1 MLTGQEITKEN
12 QSDIKQNLRFFNVF
26 LLVFAGVAVFVGM
39 FIIYNTFSI
48 LVAQRG
54 RELALLRAIG
64 ASRRQVLTSVLVEGL
79 AVGLIA
85 SIVGLGLGILVAIGL
100 TRLLDALGFDLP
112 SGSLV
117 VLPRTVLV
125 SLIVGVTVT
134 VVSAFFPARRGVA
147 HPARRSDARRRHR
160 HVGLV
165 PQASRLRPDRPRA
178 RRVPP
183 CWRQAS
189 PRAADRAPARWA

>member
-1 MLTGQEITKEN
+1 MVPPDVEVLTGEQITKEN
-12 QSDIKQNLRFFNVF
+12 QNDIKQGLRFFNMF

-64 ASRRQVLTSVLVEGL
+64 ASRRQVLGSVLLEGV

-85 SIVGLGLGILVAIGL
+85 SIVGLALGVLVAMGLTSLLGALGI
-100 TRLLDALGFDLP
+100 DLP

-117 VLPRTVLV
+117 LLPRTVIV
-125 SLIVGVTVT
+125 SLIVGVGIT
-134 VVSAFFPARRGVA
+134 VVSALVPARRALA
-147 HPARRSDARRRHR
+147 HPARRRDARGRRR

-165 PQASRLRPDRPRA
+165 AASA
-178 RRVPP
+178 
-183 CWRQAS
+183 
-189 PRAADRAPARWA
+189 